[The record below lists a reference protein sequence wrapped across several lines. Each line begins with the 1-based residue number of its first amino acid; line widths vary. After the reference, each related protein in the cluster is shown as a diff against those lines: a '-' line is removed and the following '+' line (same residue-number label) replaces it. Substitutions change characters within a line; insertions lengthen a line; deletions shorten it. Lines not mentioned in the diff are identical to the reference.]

1 MADMLT
7 IKEASKLLNRG
18 YLQTRIYLGDPDD
31 CITTLNGRQK
41 FLYTSDHVNK
51 VKERLDITQ
60 DVKRRNKGKRKCYY
74 CNTLVPK
81 EELTSG
87 ICTKCQAYKMVKNFA
102 CHGKYEDGAIDTN
115 RLESIAIALHSLQAN
130 PIQLQP
136 QIVPTV

>member
-1 MADMLT
+1 MPDMLT
-7 IKEASKLLNRG
+7 IKEASKILNRG

-31 CITTLNGRQK
+31 CIITLNGRQK

-51 VKERLDITQ
+51 VKERLDIAQ
-60 DVKRRNKGKRKCYY
+60 NAKLRNRGKRKCYY

-102 CHGKYEDGAIDTN
+102 CHGKYEDGDIDTD
-115 RLESIAIALHSLQAN
+115 RLESVANALHSLQAN
-130 PIQLQP
+130 IAQHPP
-136 QIVPTV
+136 QTVPTM

>member
-1 MADMLT
+1 MTEMLT

-31 CITTLNGRQK
+31 CIITRNGRQK

-51 VKERLDITQ
+51 VKERIDIAK
-60 DVKRRNKGKRKCYY
+60 DIKLRNKGKRKCYY

-102 CHGKYEDGAIDTN
+102 CRGEYEDGAIDID
-115 RLESIAIALHSLQAN
+115 RLESIASALYGLRANIAQH
-130 PIQLQP
+130 PP
-136 QIVPTV
+136 QTAPTM